1 VTEEKQNGVQG
12 PLRLLLRSF
21 KLKGFIDN
29 YQAVAEES
37 ERAGRTFESFL
48 YELAKVEA
56 HERRGRRIHRLGKDS
71 KIPREKTLATFD
83 LARIPM
89 VPRPLVAQ
97 LGEGGFLDRAENLL
111 VFGNPGTGKTHLVA
125 AVGHELVR
133 NGRSV
138 YFTPAYALVQ
148 TLVAAKRALRLTREL
163 ARLDRFECLILDDLG
178 YVQQEREEMDVLFT
192 LLAERYE
199 RRSVVITSNLVFSKW
214 NQIFKDATTTAAAI
228 DRLVHH
234 SRILELDVESFR
246 AQEADGRRR
255 TIDGK
260 RGTTEKSQ
268 DDENDGRKGG
278 AT

>member
-1 VTEEKQNGVQG
+1 MSSDEKQNGVSG
-12 PLRLLLRSF
+12 PLKLLLRSF
-21 KLKGFIDN
+21 KLKGFTDN

-48 YELAKVEA
+48 YELSKVEA
-56 HERRGRRIHRLGKDS
+56 HERRGRRVLRLANES
-71 KIPREKTLATFD
+71 KLPREKKLATFD
-83 LARIPM
+83 LGRIPM

-97 LGEGGFLDRAENLL
+97 LCEGGFVDRAENLL
-111 VFGNPGTGKTHLVA
+111 AFGNPGTGKTHLVA
-125 AVGHELVR
+125 AIGHELVR
-133 NGRSV
+133 GGRSV

-148 TLVAAKRALRLTREL
+148 TLVAAKRAFRLTREL

-214 NQIFKDATTTAAAI
+214 NQIFKDTTTTAAAI

-234 SRILELDVESFR
+234 ARILELDVESYR

-255 TIDGK
+255 PKDGK
-260 RGTTEKSQ
+260 RTTEKH
-268 DDENDGRKGG
+268 DDENEQRKGG
-278 AT
+278 ET